1 MILTDG
7 VFSMDGDLAPLSEL
21 SSLAQA
27 YDCWLMTDDAHGV
40 GVLGAGRGTTFSTG
54 HREAEVPLQMGTLS
68 KAIGSYGGY
77 LCSSRNVID
86 LIRTRA
92 RTFIYSTG
100 LPPAVVAAS
109 IKALDII
116 EHDPELCSKPIKN
129 ARLFTQSL
137 GLPEAKSCIVPL
149 VLQDPQRALQA
160 SQLLEE
166 EGFLVTA
173 IRPPTVPMGT
183 ARLRF
188 AFTAAHNPEDIQRLT
203 EIVKH
208 KILKD

>member
-1 MILTDG
+1 M
-7 VFSMDGDLAPLSEL
+7 
-21 SSLAQA
+21 
-27 YDCWLMTDDAHGV
+27 
-40 GVLGAGRGTTFSTG
+40 
-54 HREAEVPLQMGTLS
+54 
-68 KAIGSYGGY
+68 
-77 LCSSRNVID
+77 
-86 LIRTRA
+86 
-92 RTFIYSTG
+92 
-100 LPPAVVAAS
+100 AAS

-129 ARLFTQSL
+129 AQLFTQSL
-137 GLPEAKSCIVPL
+137 GLPKAKSCIVPL

-188 AFTAAHNPEDIQRLT
+188 AFTAAHNPKDIQRLT